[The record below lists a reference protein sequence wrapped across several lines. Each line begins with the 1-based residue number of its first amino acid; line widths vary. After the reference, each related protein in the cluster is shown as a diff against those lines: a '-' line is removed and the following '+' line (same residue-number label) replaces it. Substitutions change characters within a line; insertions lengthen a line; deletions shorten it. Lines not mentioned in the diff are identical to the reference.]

1 MVDQRKIAN
10 WLLNPDQSGDLDLEE
25 AEVRIKEF
33 GLDKV
38 YQEIELPLINVL
50 KRMKKIGVALDQN
63 LIKKLLDDYKKKIT
77 LLEKRIYKEVGEDFN
92 INSPQQLLKVF
103 KEKYDLELKSTKA
116 EVLEEKQKDYILA
129 DLILKYR
136 ELFKIVSTYLESFSK
151 LGDRVYTT
159 LIQTGAATGRLSSKD
174 PNLQNV
180 PSVVKGVLVADPGY
194 KLVAFD
200 YSQLELRILAAV
212 TQDVEMI
219 RAFKEGQ
226 DIHLLTASKVFGV
239 PLDKVTKEMR
249 GLAKT
254 LNFGVV
260 YGMGATAFSRSSGLA
275 LDKARGFIKDYFERF
290 KAIKEWQTKI
300 KEGAR
305 HKGMVTNLNGRL
317 RWLPNINSTD
327 GFLRAEAERAA
338 INMPIQSLGADII
351 KLAMIAVDKKY
362 GKSKS
367 VKLVLSIHDELL
379 FEIESDKLSKSV
391 LEIKD
396 LMENIYK
403 LSEVK
408 LEVIVDYGFRWS
420 ELK

>member
-1 MVDQRKIAN
+1 MVDQKKIVN
-10 WLLNPDQSGDLDLEE
+10 WLLNPDQPGDLGLEE

-38 YQEIELPLINVL
+38 YREIELPLISVL
-50 KRMKKIGVALDQN
+50 ERMKRIGVALDQN
-63 LIKKLLDDYKKKIT
+63 LIKKLLGDYKKKIT
-77 LLEKRIYKEVGEDFN
+77 LLEKRIYKEVGGNFN

-103 KEKYDLELKSTKA
+103 KEKYNLELKSTKA
-116 EVLEEKQKDYILA
+116 EVLEEKRKDYILA

-136 ELFKIVSTYLESFSK
+136 ELFKIVSTYLEPFSK

-174 PNLQNV
+174 PNLQNI
-180 PSVVKGVLVADPGY
+180 PPVVKDVLVADPGY
-194 KLVAFD
+194 KLAAFD

-212 TQDVEMI
+212 TQDTEMI

-226 DIHLLTASKVFGV
+226 DIHLLTASKVFSV

-275 LDKARGFIKDYFERF
+275 LDKARGFIRDYFERF
-290 KAIKEWQTKI
+290 KTIKEWQTRI
-300 KEGAR
+300 KEEAR
-305 HKGMVTNLNGRL
+305 QKGLVTNLNGRS
-317 RWLPNINSTD
+317 RWLPNINSTV

-351 KLAMIAVDKKY
+351 KLAMIAADKKY

-367 VKLVLSIHDELL
+367 VRLVLSIHDELL

-408 LEVIVDYGFRWS
+408 LEVIVDYGLRWS
-420 ELK
+420 DLK